1 MRLAFSGAEERYR
14 DVPIGVMLGD
24 AREHGVD
31 FIELWHP
38 WNTSAEGV
46 EHCVSEINTSGIQVA
61 AVSALAHLAT
71 PDVWLAQRDLLM
83 KTIKIAATTG
93 AHLVNTYFG
102 HAEEQDDDA
111 LISAYAERL
120 APCLEQ
126 AIRSDITIV
135 LENECDITGEDPKE
149 SDITRRPESIVKLME
164 CVDSP
169 HFRLTYDAV
178 NFYLAGTEP
187 FPYAYNVVS
196 DFIAYIHIKDGARY
210 RSRDHPPTVRTWEE
224 HAGQYVALTVGEGAV
239 NHEGLLR
246 RLRDD
251 GYEGFVT
258 LEPHVRAA
266 RLLDTYVK
274 SIEYLERH
282 GVGK

>member
-1 MRLAFSGAEERYR
+1 MRLAFSGAEQRYQ
-14 DVPIGVMLGD
+14 DVPVGVMLGD
-24 AREHGVD
+24 ARDHGVG

-38 WNTSAEGV
+38 WNTAPEGIDGCLKAV
-46 EHCVSEINTSGIQVA
+46 EESGIQVA
-61 AVSALAHLAT
+61 AVSALAHLAM
-71 PDVWLAQRDLLM
+71 PHDWMAQRELLM
-83 KTIKIAATTG
+83 TAIEIARNTG

-102 HAEEQDDDA
+102 HADERDDDA

-120 APCLEQ
+120 VPCLEQ

-135 LENECDITGEDPKE
+135 LENECDITGEDPKK
-149 SDITRRPESIVKLME
+149 SDITRRPESIVKLMQR
-164 CVDSP
+164 VDSP

-196 DFIAYIHIKDGARY
+196 DYVAYVHIKDCARY
-210 RSRDHPPTVRTWEE
+210 RSRDYPPTVRTWEE

-239 NHEGLLR
+239 NHEGLVR
-246 RLRDD
+246 RLRED

-258 LEPHVRAA
+258 LEPHVRASE
-266 RLLDTYVK
+266 LLDTYVK